1 MCPRTFWTT
10 LVLVEHFSDV
20 LDLAETTYRHKLF
33 IENTDN
39 RQLIR
44 LLYSNCH
51 DLVAQTIYLSN
62 TLSYL

>member
-10 LVLVEHFSDV
+10 LVHVKHFSDV
-20 LDLAETTYRHKLF
+20 LDLAETAYRRKLF

-39 RQLIR
+39 RRLIR

-51 DLVAQTIYLSN
+51 DLVAQIS
-62 TLSYL
+62 